1 MRLDDPE
8 RAGALVVVLV
18 FPILFGVV
26 LVVAAHQP
34 PPPPP
39 PETDIVGLLRGVA
52 TTLSPLSAPSTKP
65 GESAA
70 TPSIEAPS
78 VLASPPPSAA
88 ASAAPAS
95 AARAGRRAQPSGPV
109 SRKPGAPGASEIVN
123 PWGSHE

>member
-39 PETDIVGLLRGVA
+39 PKTDIVGLLRGVA

-78 VLASPPPSAA
+78 VLASPPPPRCGLRSALERGA
-88 ASAAPAS
+88 TWTPRTAGRTRPP
-95 AARAGRRAQPSGPV
+95 AARRAWCERRRERLGV
-109 SRKPGAPGASEIVN
+109 S
-123 PWGSHE
+123 